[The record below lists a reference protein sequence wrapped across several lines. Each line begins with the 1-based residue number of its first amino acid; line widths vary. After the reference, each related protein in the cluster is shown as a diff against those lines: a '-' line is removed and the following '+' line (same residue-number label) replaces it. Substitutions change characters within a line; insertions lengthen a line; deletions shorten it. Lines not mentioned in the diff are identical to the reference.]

1 MKGFGRLNVYIHGS
15 SAHICIIHGRCGK
28 HKMGGRDGLFS
39 LCSSYYFSVLST
51 SAYRVGVI
59 LSLSSVI
66 YSGIF
71 HPGDALLASPVF

>member
-1 MKGFGRLNVYIHGS
+1 
-15 SAHICIIHGRCGK
+15 
-28 HKMGGRDGLFS
+28 MGGRNGLFS

-51 SAYRVGVI
+51 TACRLGVI

-66 YSGIF
+66 YSGSF